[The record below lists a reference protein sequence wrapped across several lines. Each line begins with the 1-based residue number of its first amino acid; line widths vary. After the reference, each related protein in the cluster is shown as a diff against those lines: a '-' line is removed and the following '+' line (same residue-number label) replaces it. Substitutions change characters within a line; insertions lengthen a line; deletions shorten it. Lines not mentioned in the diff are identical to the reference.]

1 VQTRGDSHRRQAQ
14 CLCDA
19 AFDHALAATNLP
31 QKENRTEHMGR
42 RQRRKAPSVELIR
55 NKRGEAEHFL
65 SKLKQHH
72 DDLQQRPEK
81 PPPHEFSYNLSAFL
95 YAARSM
101 GKMVAGK
108 SPNWW
113 GHLSTADRA
122 LHDRI
127 WNMRDETVYEG
138 HTETIVQTNEV
149 PVRPSHHPEG
159 FLFDQ
164 SQFGGVTT
172 YAHTHAINLGGIE
185 HDLVELCSQY
195 LEILIR
201 ELQSIEARRHRQRNT
216 EPPLETDSCRRLR
229 RRTRLVGSTM
239 STTSLAIN
247 AVTLEPLA
255 PPLRPPGDRQQQG

>member
-1 VQTRGDSHRRQAQ
+1 MQTRGDSHRRKAQ

-19 AFDHALAATNLP
+19 VFDHALVATNLP
-31 QKENRTEHMGR
+31 QEENPGGTEPMGR

-72 DDLQQRPEK
+72 DLQQRPEK
-81 PPPHEFSYNLSAFL
+81 PPQCEFSYNLNAFL
-95 YAARSM
+95 NAARCM
-101 GKMVAGK
+101 GKMIAEK
-108 SPNWW
+108 RPNWW
-113 GHLSTADRA
+113 GYLGTADRA

-127 WNMRDETVYEG
+127 WNMRDETVYGG

-149 PVRPSHHPEG
+149 PVRPSHHPKG
-159 FLFDQ
+159 SLFDQ
-164 SQFGGVTT
+164 SQFGGATT
-172 YAHTHAINLGGIE
+172 YAHSQAINLGGKE

-216 EPPLETDSCRRLR
+216 EPPLETDSRRPLR

-239 STTSLAIN
+239 STANSAIN
-247 AVTLEPLA
+247 AVTLQPLA
-255 PPLRPPGDRQQQG
+255 APLRPPRR

>member
-1 VQTRGDSHRRQAQ
+1 
-14 CLCDA
+14 LCDGV
-19 AFDHALAATNLP
+19 FDHALVATNLP
-31 QKENRTEHMGR
+31 QEENPCGTEHMGR

-72 DDLQQRPEK
+72 DLQQRPEK
-81 PPPHEFSYNLSAFL
+81 PPQCEFTYNLNAFL
-95 YAARSM
+95 NAARSM
-101 GKMVAGK
+101 GKMMARK

-113 GHLSTADRA
+113 GLLGTADRA
-122 LHDRI
+122 LHNRI

-138 HTETIVQTNEV
+138 RTETIVQTNEV

-172 YAHTHAINLGGIE
+172 YAHTHAINLGSKE

-216 EPPLETDSCRRLR
+216 EPLLETDSRRPLR
-229 RRTRLVGSTM
+229 RRTRLSEAELKPSSRYV
-239 STTSLAIN
+239 
-247 AVTLEPLA
+247 
-255 PPLRPPGDRQQQG
+255 